1 MSRLIIRILERNE
14 TPTDDVGT
22 ALDWVDHTLQWAW
35 IRSDQSFVQGET
47 TASALFTQLAP
58 LIEAES
64 DINSITVVIPSEQ
77 VLMLSC
83 SVPGRNSGQIRQ
95 ALPYALEEH
104 VATDIETMHIAVGPI
119 KSGQPI
125 DCALI
130 ENEQIGLWKSWL
142 ANYEIDA
149 DVLVSQAQL
158 ASSETNDCAIFIN
171 GHQATIVNNQTSATI
186 ERDDLVAMLEPL
198 EIDNIFIIGSALTDL
213 ERSQINTDINI
224 TEQLDGTMYLVERL
238 TKDNPINLF
247 QGEYAVEN
255 SKGSVQKQITKMV
268 KLAGLWLVVYLGGLA
283 MQGGWLSYQADQLAQ
298 ANRESY
304 AELFP
309 QDSVPITAAQLRRR
323 FEGKLRSQGRQDS
336 VAPMNFVQLLSDTAP
351 IFGTKGSLQ
360 SLSYLQDRKEMI
372 FEMELKG
379 YNHVDQ
385 IQTELKGR
393 GVDIEVI
400 SARSI
405 DGGISARLRA
415 KYIK

>member
-1 MSRLIIRILERNE
+1 
-14 TPTDDVGT
+14 
-22 ALDWVDHTLQWAW
+22 
-35 IRSDQSFVQGET
+35 
-47 TASALFTQLAP
+47 
-58 LIEAES
+58 
-64 DINSITVVIPSEQ
+64 
-77 VLMLSC
+77 
-83 SVPGRNSGQIRQ
+83 
-95 ALPYALEEH
+95 
-104 VATDIETMHIAVGPI
+104 
-119 KSGQPI
+119 
-125 DCALI
+125 
-130 ENEQIGLWKSWL
+130 
-142 ANYEIDA
+142 
-149 DVLVSQAQL
+149 
-158 ASSETNDCAIFIN
+158 
-171 GHQATIVNNQTSATI
+171 
-186 ERDDLVAMLEPL
+186 
-198 EIDNIFIIGSALTDL
+198 
-213 ERSQINTDINI
+213 
-224 TEQLDGTMYLVERL
+224 
-238 TKDNPINLF
+238 
-247 QGEYAVEN
+247 
-255 SKGSVQKQITKMV
+255 
-268 KLAGLWLVVYLGGLA
+268 

-323 FEGKLRSQGRQDS
+323 FEGKLRSQGQQDS

-385 IQTELKGR
+385 IQTELQGR

>member
-1 MSRLIIRILERNE
+1 MSRLIIRILERIE
-14 TPTDDVGT
+14 TSMDDVGT
-22 ALDWVDHTLQWAW
+22 AHNSVDHTLQWAW

-47 TASALFTQLAP
+47 TAGALSVQLAP

-125 DCALI
+125 HCALI
-130 ENEQIGLWKSWL
+130 EKEQIGLWKSWL

-158 ASSETNDCAIFIN
+158 ASSETNDCTVFID
-171 GHQATIVNNQTSATI
+171 GHQATIVNNQASATC
-186 ERDDLVAMLEPL
+186 EREDLVAMLEPL

-213 ERSQINTDINI
+213 ERSQIDTEIHI
-224 TEQLDGTMYLVERL
+224 TEQLDGTVYLVERL

-255 SKGSVQKQITKMV
+255 SKGGVQKQMT
-268 KLAGLWLVVYLGGLA
+268 KLAKLAALWLVVYLGGLA
-283 MQGGWLSYQADQLAQ
+283 IQGGWLSYQADQLAQ

-309 QDSVPITAAQLRRR
+309 QDSIPITTAQLRRR
-323 FEGKLRSQGRQDS
+323 LENKIRSNEPEQQS
-336 VAPMNFVQLLSDTAP
+336 KAPQFVQLLSASAAAMAA
-351 IFGTKGSLQ
+351 KGSIQ
-360 SLSYLQDRKEMI
+360 SLSYNQNKYEMTVEI
-372 FEMELKG
+372 LLRNYDQVEQIEADLAQQGLKSEM
-379 YNHVDQ
+379 V
-385 IQTELKGR
+385 
-393 GVDIEVI
+393 
-400 SARSI
+400 SAGSV
-405 DGGISARLRA
+405 DGGIKARLKA
-415 KYIK
+415 SF

>member
-1 MSRLIIRILERNE
+1 MSRLIIRILERKE
-14 TPTDDVGT
+14 TSTDDVGT
-22 ALDWVDHTLQWAW
+22 ALDSVDHNLQWAW
-35 IRSDQSFVQGET
+35 IRRDQSFVQGET
-47 TASALFTQLAP
+47 TASALSTQLAP

-125 DCALI
+125 HCALI
-130 ENEQIGLWKSWL
+130 EYEQIGLWKSWL

-158 ASSETNDCAIFIN
+158 ASSETNDCTVFID
-171 GHQATIVNNQTSATI
+171 GHQATIVNNQASATF
-186 ERDDLVAMLEPL
+186 EREDLVAMLEPL

-213 ERSQINTDINI
+213 ERSQIDTEIHIN
-224 TEQLDGTMYLVERL
+224 EQLDGTAYLVERL
-238 TKDNPINLF
+238 TEDDSINLF
-247 QGEYAVEN
+247 QGKYAVEN
-255 SKGSVQKQITKMV
+255 SKGGVQKQMT
-268 KLAGLWLVVYLGGLA
+268 KLAKLAALWLVVYLGGLA

-309 QDSVPITAAQLRRR
+309 QDSIPITTAQLRRR
-323 FEGKLRSQGRQDS
+323 LENKIKSKEPEQAS
-336 VAPMNFVQLLSDTAP
+336 KAPQFVQLLSASAAAMAA
-351 IFGTKGSLQ
+351 KGSVQ
-360 SLSYLQDRKEMI
+360 SLSYNQNKNEMTVEILLRNYDQVEQIEVDLAQQGLKSEMI
-372 FEMELKG
+372 
-379 YNHVDQ
+379 
-385 IQTELKGR
+385 
-393 GVDIEVI
+393 
-400 SARSI
+400 SAGSVN
-405 DGGISARLRA
+405 GGINARLKA
-415 KYIK
+415 SF

>member
-14 TPTDDVGT
+14 TSPDDVGT
-22 ALDWVDHTLQWAW
+22 ALDSVDHTLQWAW

-47 TASALFTQLAP
+47 TASALSNQLAP
-58 LIEAES
+58 LIEAQS
-64 DINSITVVIPSEQ
+64 DISSITVVIPSEQ

-95 ALPYALEEH
+95 ALPYALEEY

-125 DCALI
+125 HCALI
-130 ENEQIGLWKSWL
+130 GNEQIGLWKSWL

-158 ASSETNDCAIFIN
+158 ASSETNDGTVFID

-186 ERDDLVAMLEPL
+186 EREDLVAMLEPL
-198 EIDNIFIIGSALTDL
+198 EIENLFIVGSALTDL
-213 ERSQINTDINI
+213 ERSQIGKDINI
-224 TEQLDGTMYLVERL
+224 TEQLDGTVYLVERL

-255 SKGSVQKQITKMV
+255 SKGSVQEQITKV
-268 KLAGLWLVVYLGGLA
+268 TKLAALWLVVYLGGLA

-304 AELFP
+304 A
-309 QDSVPITAAQLRRR
+309 
-323 FEGKLRSQGRQDS
+323 
-336 VAPMNFVQLLSDTAP
+336 
-351 IFGTKGSLQ
+351 
-360 SLSYLQDRKEMI
+360 
-372 FEMELKG
+372 
-379 YNHVDQ
+379 
-385 IQTELKGR
+385 
-393 GVDIEVI
+393 
-400 SARSI
+400 
-405 DGGISARLRA
+405 
-415 KYIK
+415 